1 MKVHVFFWAL
11 CCFNSMSCVF
21 SQWSPNL
28 VSVVFVTNKIR
39 SKLVSF
45 HFGWRVLPYYPRGR
59 DSLIVCR
66 WGCCLLGERQNLEG
80 IGEAVAY
87 GAKRL
92 HTRENNMMPVV
103 NGWIPWSN
111 YVVVWI
117 LCDNLPC
124 VRYYGFGNY
133 IVSTHRL

>member
-1 MKVHVFFWAL
+1 M
-11 CCFNSMSCVF
+11 CVF
-21 SQWSPNL
+21 L
-28 VSVVFVTNKIR
+28 VITRFGFRSLCDNKIR

-59 DSLIVCR
+59 GSLIVCG
-66 WGCCLLGERQNLEG
+66 WSCCLLGERQNLEG
-80 IGEAVAY
+80 IGEAVAH

-124 VRYYGFGNY
+124 VRYYVFGNY
-133 IVSTHRL
+133 IVSTHRLEYIVSW